1 MSNSST
7 CPCRIPQHARVEFP
21 NMPVFARV
29 RTAYAYSTPE
39 AYAVIEEANDLANQR
54 VDTCDDDVIIPLVP
68 PPRPPRNHDRVLP
81 GIHRLPFSFPVNRNH
96 TSAFKSLLSPFVI
109 GDDAHLMRISGMW
122 SYMQPFEVL
131 YNHAFVHWLQRMPIT
146 IRIFPPMFA
155 PKHNAQI
162 THMIEMEMMLLKRT
176 LKTGHFED
184 HKRLLSKDISRELIS
199 GHWRPFTLGHIWTIQ
214 VRISC
219 WTQDGR
225 RIKLIP
231 FFTGPRSP
239 GDKMPTLEEELI
251 EHQLH
256 VDRFTTVRVLNFSK
270 SIRLA
275 NSSPL
280 LDPVRCKIDV

>member
-39 AYAVIEEANDLANQR
+39 AYAVIEA
-54 VDTCDDDVIIPLVP
+54 
-68 PPRPPRNHDRVLP
+68 
-81 GIHRLPFSFPVNRNH
+81 
-96 TSAFKSLLSPFVI
+96 PFVI

-199 GHWRPFTLGHIWTIQ
+199 GHWRPFTLGHIWT
-214 VRISC
+214 V
-219 WTQDGR
+219 
-225 RIKLIP
+225 
-231 FFTGPRSP
+231 
-239 GDKMPTLEEELI
+239 
-251 EHQLH
+251 
-256 VDRFTTVRVLNFSK
+256 
-270 SIRLA
+270 
-275 NSSPL
+275 
-280 LDPVRCKIDV
+280 